1 MANRSA
7 EAHGRPGVVE
17 SQVRLEL
24 SGEQLLSTS
33 GVDIR
38 YSGIHHI
45 VGGAGSARSC
55 SDFLGLGRR

>member
-24 SGEQLLSTS
+24 SGEQLLSTNS
-33 GVDIR
+33 VDIR
-38 YSGIHHI
+38 NSGIHHI
-45 VGGAGSARSC
+45 VGGA
-55 SDFLGLGRR
+55 